1 MNEKKSLIELQFA
14 SLQNEHEK
22 KVIEAFL
29 ESPSENVASICLEVG
44 GIEHILLIR
53 ETDYP
58 KLCTLLV
65 ELNRAQSERLEEMQ
79 NRQNQNS
86 IWY

>member
-1 MNEKKSLIELQFA
+1 MEKSKMNVLRPHRCGSITVKW
-14 SLQNEHEK
+14 NC
-22 KVIEAFL
+22 
-29 ESPSENVASICLEVG
+29 ASICLEVG